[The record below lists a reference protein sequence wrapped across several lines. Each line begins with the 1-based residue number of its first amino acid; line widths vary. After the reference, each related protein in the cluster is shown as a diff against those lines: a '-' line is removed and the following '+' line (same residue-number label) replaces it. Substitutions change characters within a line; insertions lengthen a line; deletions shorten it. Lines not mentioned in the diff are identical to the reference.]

1 MPEKK
6 FTFPLVIGV
15 AVGVTL
21 GLATENLVLWISM
34 GLLCGLLFGY
44 FIRQRRNPDP

>member
-6 FTFPLVIGV
+6 FTVPLVIGV

-21 GLATENLVLWISM
+21 GLATDNLVLWISI

-44 FIRQRRNPDP
+44 FIWQRRKRDR